1 MTPRGTLVATA
12 LGVQNMAKAYIVR
25 RVTSDGG
32 PMGDTYNYVKVTK
45 PNPGE
50 TIYHGKFNPHTI
62 DCGQYD
68 ADSMTV
74 YYPAPGSEITSEPYE
89 GDTEEF

>member
-1 MTPRGTLVATA
+1 
-12 LGVQNMAKAYIVR
+12 MANGYIVR
-25 RVTSDGG
+25 RSIQDNG
-32 PMGDTYNYVKVTK
+32 PMGDTYAYVKVTK

-50 TIYHGKFNPHTI
+50 TIYHGRFNPHTI

-74 YYPAPGSEITSEPYE
+74 YVPVNPDEITSEPYL
-89 GDTEEF
+89 GDSEVF